1 MTQNHM
7 TRWIEDAEGRHTCE
21 MAIWNQ
27 TPAPTDGRH
36 PHLGETIL
44 KLPALIGSG
53 AMGQYLINVG
63 GHALAYARHPLH
75 SLHH

>member
-1 MTQNHM
+1 MTHTHM
-7 TRWIEDAEGRHTCE
+7 TRWIEDADARHTCE
-21 MAIWNQ
+21 VAMWNQ

-36 PHLGETIL
+36 LSETIL
-44 KLPALIGSG
+44 KIPALISSG